1 MVLWY
6 LFAGDIL
13 ISWESTG
20 FSCQPKTIFSAQRLC
35 LKAGMTRVDPS
46 LRHIPLSQPRVTQMI
61 HYRHYRYY
69 RLDLNI
75 FNLYWLDLPHT
86 PDAGS
91 SPANLR
97 VSIHIPDEKS
107 VPTITGHLGLLNQI
121 LVSSSLGWNFREKNP
136 RHPVFRFHYHS
147 QKVIG
152 SLGSV
157 T

>member
-13 ISWESTG
+13 ISWESKG
-20 FSCQPKTIFSAQRLC
+20 FSCQPKRIKAQRLC
-35 LKAGMTRVDPS
+35 RAGMTRVDPD
-46 LRHIPLSQPRVTQMI
+46 LCHIPLSQPTVTQII
-61 HYRHYRYY
+61 HYRHY

-91 SPANLR
+91 SLANLR
-97 VSIHIPDEKS
+97 VSIHIPHEKS
-107 VPTITGHLGLLNQI
+107 VPTIRLFCCKHQTGHLGLLNQI
-121 LVSSSLGWNFREKNP
+121 LVSRSLGWNFGGEKSW
-136 RHPVFRFHYHS
+136 H
-147 QKVIG
+147 I
-152 SLGSV
+152 SV